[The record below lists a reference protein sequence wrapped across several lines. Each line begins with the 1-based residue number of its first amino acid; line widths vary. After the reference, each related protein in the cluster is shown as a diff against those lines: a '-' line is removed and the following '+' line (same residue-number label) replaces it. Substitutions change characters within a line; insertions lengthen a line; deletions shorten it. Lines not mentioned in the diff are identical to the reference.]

1 MTDFFVVLAVCL
13 AGSIPALM
21 LLAWA
26 LGIKYIPHNKVGI
39 VEKLWS
45 GNGSLKSGQI
55 IAVGG
60 RAGLQAE
67 ILRGGLQWGLF
78 PWQYRVHT
86 EPLVVISESKIGYV
100 YARDGSPLSPTQ
112 TLAHRVNSN
121 SFQDA
126 VAFLGAGGQRGRQ
139 RAILREGVYAINT
152 ALFVVITEDK
162 VYTGPIRDADDRRY
176 LSWQSELKACDAF
189 FPVVIGHSGI
199 QGETTQAPSG
209 SELLPADTIGV
220 ITVHDGASIE
230 SGDIIAPEVKDEKG
244 EKDHNYFQ
252 DPEAFLAM
260 GGRRGKQLQVLT
272 DGTYFINRWFATVE
286 IHPKTMVPIGY
297 VGVVVSYHGSAGQ
310 DVTGAGFRYG
320 EQVEPGQRGVW
331 KRALPPGKYAL
342 NPYAQKIELVP
353 TVNFVLRWITG
364 QVESHH
370 YDEDLNSIELITAD
384 GYEPVL
390 PLSLVLHI
398 DYEKAPSVIQRFGDV
413 KRLIN
418 QTLDPILSSY
428 FRDIAQGSHMLDL
441 LTKRDEIQKRATEEL
456 ARRFTLYDIN
466 CIAVLIGRP
475 ESKIRAGQ
483 GGEDPIERLFD
494 QLRVRRLAEE
504 QIATF
509 AKQEVAAVKQRE
521 LNDAKAAA
529 DKQAELTQTK
539 IGVEIAG
546 NKADAQL
553 AEAQRLAKRD
563 IARAEGEARTKVLL
577 AEGDSRTK
585 VLLAEAESTSKQLL
599 AQGESRAKEL
609 IGKGEGARIAQTGLS
624 EAAVFLQKIRAYG
637 DPRLFALNLVGEQFS
652 KSVQPLVPERL
663 FMVGGGGGS
672 SNGNG
677 SGNGHSGSGDV
688 APTGVMGQLL
698 SLLLAEKAGLGIS
711 GSDSGK
717 GLEELETLAR
727 ELTKKY
733 ASGAAAE
740 TETAM
745 PTATVSDKD
754 VLKLPAARN

>member
-1 MTDFFVVLAVCL
+1 MTPFTITIIVCL
-13 AGSIPALM
+13 AFSIPGIAI
-21 LLAWA
+21 LAWL
-26 LGIKYIPHNKVGI
+26 LGIRYIPHNKVGI

-45 GNGSLKSGQI
+45 THGSLKSGQI

-67 ILRGGLQWGLF
+67 ILRGGIQCGLF
-78 PWQYRVHT
+78 PWQYCVHT
-86 EPLVVISESKIGYV
+86 QPLVVISENKLGYV

-112 TLAHRVNSN
+112 TLAVRVNCN
-121 SFQDA
+121 SFQDS

-152 ALFVVITEDK
+152 ALFVVLTENR
-162 VYTGPIRDADDRRY
+162 VYSGPIRDADEKRY
-176 LSWQSELKACDAF
+176 LAWQAELGVCDAF
-189 FPVVIGHSGI
+189 RPVVIGHTGVS
-199 QGETTQAPSG
+199 QKNEQAAPSRMRE
-209 SELLPADTIGV
+209 SDVMPTDTIGV
-220 ITVHDGASIE
+220 VTVHDGAPIE
-230 SGDIIAPEVKDEKG
+230 SGDIIAPEVKAQKG

-252 DPEAFLAM
+252 DPEQFLAM

-272 DGTYFINRWFATVE
+272 DGTFFINRWFATVE
-286 IHPKTMVPIGY
+286 IHPKTLVPIGY
-297 VGVVVSYHGSAGQ
+297 VGVVVSYHGAAGQ
-310 DVTGAGFRYG
+310 DVTGVSFRYG

-342 NPYAQKIELVP
+342 NPYALKIELVP

-398 DYEKAPSVIQRFGDV
+398 DYEKAPRVIQRFGDV

-428 FRDIAQGSHMLDL
+428 FRDVAQSSHMLDL
-441 LTKRDEIQKRATEEL
+441 LTHRDEIQKRATQEL
-456 ARRFTLYDIN
+456 ARRFTEYDIN

-475 ESKIRAGQ
+475 ESKLRAGQ
-483 GGEDPIERLFD
+483 KPGEDPIERLFD
-494 QLRVRRLAEE
+494 QLRARRLAEE

-509 AKQEVAAVKQRE
+509 AKQEDAAAKQRE
-521 LNDAKAAA
+521 FNAAQAAA

-563 IARAEGEARTKVLL
+563 IARAEGLARK
-577 AEGDSRTK
+577 R
-585 VLLAEAESTSKQLL
+585 VLLAEAKSRSKEVL
-599 AQGESRAKEL
+599 AEGECKAKEL
-609 IGKGEGARIAQTGLS
+609 IGKGEAARIAQTGLS

-637 DPRLFALNLVGEQFS
+637 DPRLFALNLAAEQFA
-652 KSVQPLVPERL
+652 KSNQPLVPERL
-663 FMVGGGGGS
+663 FMVGAGHS
-672 SNGNG
+672 NSNGNG
-677 SGNGHSGSGDV
+677 NGNGNGHGGNLEV
-688 APTGVMGQLL
+688 APSGVLGQLL
-698 SLLLAEKAGLGIS
+698 ALLLSEKAGINIA
-711 GSDSGK
+711 DSGQAA
-717 GLEELETLAR
+717 GVAELETLAR
-727 ELTKKY
+727 ELTKKC
-733 ASGAAAE
+733 AAGAAESIGA
-740 TETAM
+740 
-745 PTATVSDKD
+745 D
-754 VLKLPAARN
+754 VQKRLPAVS